1 MRIIDTH
8 AHIDQVEFDE
18 DRDELF
24 TQFKRSG
31 IEKVIIPAIAP
42 DMWEKQLAIA
52 SQYNCPFALGIHPWF
67 SRDQLENDLYLLT
80 QLIETQKGNPN
91 FIAIGECGLDK
102 SKADNWQQ
110 QLAYF
115 DIQIELA
122 NKLELPVILHVVK
135 AHNEVLNVL
144 KKTNLTRGGV
154 IHAYSGSVE
163 TGLEYI
169 KLGFKLGIGALVVN
183 KNAKKLR
190 RAVAEL
196 PVEALVIETDS
207 PYMLPKSTTETRHT
221 PLFTAQYIAEVAC
234 LRKKTSVFISERLFE
249 NSTQLFEL

>member
-8 AHIDQVEFDE
+8 AHIDQVEFDW

-24 TQFKRSG
+24 TQFKRNG
-31 IEKVIIPAIAP
+31 IENIIIPAIAP

-52 SQYNCPFALGIHPWF
+52 TQYNCPFALGIHPWF
-67 SRDQLENDLYLLT
+67 SRNQAESDFQLLSL
-80 QLIETQKGNPN
+80 LIETQKENPN

-102 SKADNWQQ
+102 CKPDNWQQ
-110 QLAYF
+110 QLSYLEF
-115 DIQIELA
+115 QLGLA
-122 NKLELPVILHVVK
+122 KKLKLPVILHVVK

-144 KKTNLTRGGV
+144 KKVNLVRGGV

-169 KLGFKLGIGALVVN
+169 KLGFKLGIGSLVMN
-183 KNAKKLR
+183 ENAKKLR

-196 PVEALVIETDS
+196 PIEALVIETDS

-234 LRKKTSVFISERLFE
+234 LRKKTSVFISERLFA
-249 NSTQLFEL
+249 NSVQLFEL